1 MMVRLWIVIERV
13 LFAVCT
19 VLSVSVTVKLTLLV
33 PPDVGVPVMAP
44 VPMLIVRP
52 AGSPV
57 ADQWNGAVPPL
68 AATVWL

>member
-1 MMVRLWIVIERV
+1 MVRLRIVIERV

-19 VLSVSVTVKLTLLV
+19 VLDESVTVTLALLV
-33 PPDVGVPVMAP
+33 PPAVGVPVMAP
-44 VPMLIVRP
+44 VPALIDNP

-57 ADQWNGAVPPL
+57 ADQCNGVVPPE